1 MYPSHLCKAQ
11 IQHIGELVPSNS
23 VSPDADVGGYPRGT
37 NQVAPA
43 LCTSGSCKIP
53 LCSQDAGMFLSLT
66 SPGASLICWALSLLC
81 PQVYLLSLVVQ
92 VPHLHSHLSGT
103 SSAVLIPCRLFSTY
117 QEPLPGTPTAYLVQ
131 SNLYSILYSLIVT
144 VPPFLT
150 LFHVNRS
157 LMIPPT
163 TAPFQKRSSFLR
175 ILSHSPICF
184 SHTPVSSFDPKAWD
198 SLWRFCYRDKQRT
211 IKTQR
216 DQLILL
222 FGNQGGHQNEWDFG
236 VWPWSMI
243 SKLKKKKNKKTRIQP
258 EGKSNLLLSQL
269 TLKDEHRDMWY
280 LLSCLGF

>member
-37 NQVAPA
+37 NQVAPG

-92 VPHLHSHLSGT
+92 VPHLHSHLSRT

-157 LMIPPT
+157 LMIPPQLL
-163 TAPFQKRSSFLR
+163 PFRSGLPS
-175 ILSHSPICF
+175 SGSSPIHPSAF
-184 SHTPVSSFDPKAWD
+184 PTLLSAA
-198 SLWRFCYRDKQRT
+198 L
-211 IKTQR
+211 TQR
-216 DQLILL
+216 LGIP
-222 FGNQGGHQNEWDFG
+222 FEDF
-236 VWPWSMI
+236 VI
-243 SKLKKKKNKKTRIQP
+243 EINK
-258 EGKSNLLLSQL
+258 EL
-269 TLKDEHRDMWY
+269 
-280 LLSCLGF
+280 